1 MCKYFIFTTF
11 ATLRR
16 LARHFKWETGI
27 SCYIEPFFCILKPE
41 FTRNQHRFRANALH
55 LELSRSINHR
65 ALHGLMIHLIR
76 KQATINPKLGKIY
89 LFLFSQNISRIII
102 LPIPTGLQPFP
113 LLLANFT
120 PRRGHDNSSSIL
132 GSRQASHNQEKK
144 I

>member
-1 MCKYFIFTTF
+1 
-11 ATLRR
+11 
-16 LARHFKWETGI
+16 
-27 SCYIEPFFCILKPE
+27 
-41 FTRNQHRFRANALH
+41 
-55 LELSRSINHR
+55 
-65 ALHGLMIHLIR
+65 MIHLIR